1 MQIDRVELEP
11 RTLLGVH
18 ERVKMADLTEYFGRA
33 FTTSAA
39 ALAEQGLAPAGP
51 PLALYHGMPT
61 DTVDVT
67 AGFPIAGPAHGT
79 SDVVVTELPAGDAIT
94 GIYTGPYDGM
104 TRTYDEIAAWLQ
116 EHNLTPG
123 TDMWEEYLSDPE
135 TDPDPATWRTRIVF
149 PLA

>member
-11 RTLLGVH
+11 RTMLGVH

-33 FTTSAA
+33 FEKSAA

-67 AGFPIAGPAHGT
+67 AGFPVAGAARA
-79 SDVVVTELPAGDAIT
+79 SADVVVTELPAGEAIT
-94 GIYTGPYDGM
+94 SIYTGPYDGM
-104 TRTYDEIAAWLQ
+104 TRTYDQIAAWLQ
-116 EHNLTPG
+116 EQDLTTG
-123 TDMWEEYLSDPE
+123 ADMWEEYLTGPDS
-135 TDPDPATWRTRIVF
+135 DPDPATWQTRIVF

>member
-18 ERVKMADLTEYFGRA
+18 ENVKMADLTEYFGRA
-33 FTTSAA
+33 FEVSAA
-39 ALAEQGLAPAGP
+39 AMAAQGLTPAGP

-79 SDVVVTELPAGDAIT
+79 ADVVVTELPAGSAIASV
-94 GIYTGPYDGM
+94 YTGPYDGM
-104 TRTYDEIAAWLQ
+104 TRTYDEIAAWLREQ
-116 EHNLTPG
+116 NLTPG
-123 TDMWEEYLSDPE
+123 MDMWEEYLSDPE
-135 TDPDPATWRTRIVF
+135 TNPDPATWQTRIVF
-149 PLA
+149 PLT

>member
-11 RTLLGVH
+11 RTMLGVH
-18 ERVKMADLTEYFGRA
+18 ERVKMADLTEYFARA
-33 FTTSAA
+33 FDMSAA

-67 AGFPIAGPAHGT
+67 AGFPVAGAARGT
-79 SDVVVTELPAGDAIT
+79 AAVVVTELPAGDAIT
-94 GIYTGPYDGM
+94 SIYTGPYDGM
-104 TRTYDEIAAWLQ
+104 TRTYDQIASWLKEQ
-116 EHNLTPG
+116 DLTTG
-123 TDMWEEYLSDPE
+123 ADMWEEYLTGPD
-135 TDPDPATWRTRIVF
+135 TDPDPATWQTRIVF

>member
-11 RTLLGVH
+11 RTMLGVH

-33 FTTSAA
+33 FEKSAA

-67 AGFPIAGPAHGT
+67 AGFPVAGAAHG
-79 SDVVVTELPAGDAIT
+79 SADVVVTELPAGEAIT
-94 GIYTGPYDGM
+94 SIYTGPYDGM
-104 TRTYDEIAAWLQ
+104 TRTYDQIAAWLQ
-116 EHNLTPG
+116 EQDLTTG
-123 TDMWEEYLSDPE
+123 ADMWEEYLTGPDS
-135 TDPDPATWRTRIVF
+135 DPDPATWQTRIVF